1 MPAARRHD
9 ADLLGRGAIGAGMR
23 KMSSLDSGNGLRQQG
38 FTLLEVLVAVLIL
51 SLAYVAVLQNF
62 SQSSSNIFRLEKGRT
77 RDMREAMALEQQLR
91 GTDLGGEVMV
101 LGQKFSLKK
110 ISSKDGELETV
121 RLEKH

>member
-1 MPAARRHD
+1 MGTRTAKPMA
-9 ADLLGRGAIGAGMR
+9 LGNCP
-23 KMSSLDSGNGLRQQG
+23 LQQG

-62 SQSSSNIFRLEKGRT
+62 SQSSSNIFRLEKGRAKE
-77 RDMREAMALEQQLR
+77 MREAMALEQQLR

-110 ISSKDGELETV
+110 IISKDGELETV
-121 RLEKH
+121 RLEKR

>member
-1 MPAARRHD
+1 MCTSMT
-9 ADLLGRGAIGAGMR
+9 IMEN
-23 KMSSLDSGNGLRQQG
+23 M
-38 FTLLEVLVAVLIL
+38 T
-51 SLAYVAVLQNF
+51 
-62 SQSSSNIFRLEKGRT
+62 NIFRLEKGRT

-91 GTDLGGEVMV
+91 GTDLGGEVLV